1 MPPRTRT
8 RTRTRQGPP
17 RVNRATESTEEQI
30 REAPARPVATI
41 PEKQPLTLPSLIG
54 VRELSEYLRIS
65 PIDVVKE
72 LLKSGVVANI
82 NQTIDFKTAAGV
94 ASNLGYPVSESPTQD
109 RRTEGTSAR
118 RFQGESEADLRLRP
132 PVVTVMGHVDHGKTS
147 LLDAI
152 RETNVTER
160 EAGGITQH
168 IGAYQVEID
177 HQKITFLDTPGHEA
191 FTAMRAR
198 GAQATDIAIIVVA
211 ADDGVMPQTIE
222 AIDHARA
229 AGVPIIVAINK
240 IDRPDA
246 DQERVKRQL
255 AEQNLLI
262 EEWGGNTV
270 CVSVSART
278 REGLPNLLEHIL
290 LVAELEELKANPDR
304 HGEGVVVEALLDQ
317 QRGPLATLLV
327 QTGTLRVG
335 DVLVA
340 EETYGHI
347 KALYDERGHQV
358 KRAEPATPVKAM
370 GLNSVPPAG
379 AVFTVVPDDRTA
391 RTLVEQRQRGRLAAE
406 IQHPRAVTLH
416 SFHDSVQAGQSK
428 ELNLVLKADV
438 QGSLEPI
445 RVSLLKLGGD
455 NLRVRVLRAA
465 SGNITESD
473 VMLALASNGIVL
485 GFNTRPE
492 PGARRLADSEGV
504 EIRIYEVIYTLIEDI
519 EKALEGMLEPTI
531 VEVIDGHAE
540 VRQIFRLSRT
550 TTVVGC
556 SVTDGKATRSSLVR
570 VLRRGRLM
578 GEDKVASLKRFK
590 EDVREVATGF
600 ECGIGLE
607 NFTEFEE
614 GDVIE
619 LYRRER
625 SS

>member
-94 ASNLGYPVSESPTQD
+94 ASNLGYPVTESPTQD

-118 RFQGESEADLRLRP
+118 RFLGESEANLRPRP

-198 GAQATDIAIIVVA
+198 GAQATDIAVIVVA

-229 AGVPIIVAINK
+229 AGVPIIAAINK

-304 HGEGVVVEALLDQ
+304 HGEGVVVEGAGIDPPHAL
-317 QRGPLATLLV
+317 
-327 QTGTLRVG
+327 
-335 DVLVA
+335 
-340 EETYGHI
+340 
-347 KALYDERGHQV
+347 
-358 KRAEPATPVKAM
+358 PATQD
-370 GLNSVPPAG
+370 PAS
-379 AVFTVVPDDRTA
+379 PRDR
-391 RTLVEQRQRGRLAAE
+391 
-406 IQHPRAVTLH
+406 P
-416 SFHDSVQAGQSK
+416 
-428 ELNLVLKADV
+428 
-438 QGSLEPI
+438 
-445 RVSLLKLGGD
+445 
-455 NLRVRVLRAA
+455 
-465 SGNITESD
+465 
-473 VMLALASNGIVL
+473 
-485 GFNTRPE
+485 
-492 PGARRLADSEGV
+492 
-504 EIRIYEVIYTLIEDI
+504 
-519 EKALEGMLEPTI
+519 
-531 VEVIDGHAE
+531 
-540 VRQIFRLSRT
+540 
-550 TTVVGC
+550 
-556 SVTDGKATRSSLVR
+556 
-570 VLRRGRLM
+570 
-578 GEDKVASLKRFK
+578 
-590 EDVREVATGF
+590 
-600 ECGIGLE
+600 
-607 NFTEFEE
+607 
-614 GDVIE
+614 
-619 LYRRER
+619 
-625 SS
+625 